1 MGWTDWRL
9 LARKGEWYDDAFDYE
24 GAACYE
30 LGTGGPRGGR
40 IEPHYVG
47 ETENELNRMREYA
60 RNGSHL
66 SEIIDWHLNQGWSLF
81 YRGWALPSK
90 KAAGELQNRL
100 LAKFEYDW
108 NRILNP
114 R

>member
-1 MGWTDWRL
+1 MSWTAWRL

-24 GAACYE
+24 GPACYE
-30 LGTGGPRGGR
+30 LGTGGPRGGG

-47 ETENELNRMREYA
+47 EAKNERNRMREYA
-60 RNGSHL
+60 RHGSHL

-81 YRGWALPSK
+81 YRGRALPSK
-90 KAAGELQNRL
+90 KAAVAMQNRL
-100 LAKFEYDW
+100 LAEFEYDW
-108 NRILNP
+108 NSVLNS